1 LDPGAAPSPSY
12 PRDLVAGAVDG
23 ALDQS
28 ARGLS
33 RRDRLS
39 SSGRDRLAS
48 SLRIVGHD
56 NSQFAYAY
64 DLNTLL
70 PLTPIAF
77 PQGHYPR
84 SIASSGDA
92 TLGASRVAGSVHTI
106 DRIDLVARTAF
117 TPTTL
122 GPYENSVNINTVL
135 TASANGASILAVMPD
150 GTVMLYDSTADSFVA
165 SRQDYSALAGAYAA
179 SNYGFFMADNHL
191 LNASLVPIGD
201 FESVTGSS
209 SGFVFTDQIGV
220 RTTVSGAQ
228 SPGTI
233 ERADPN
239 LVETLRPTATAEAPL
254 TGNAVFVFTRTLAAL
269 SSGNA
274 FVALTVSGFTAF
286 AWNYDALV
294 APPTLNQVVNA
305 ADGTAPVAP
314 GGLVTVLGGQLS
326 PVNIATSEIPVPTAL
341 GESCLAVNGV
351 PVPMLFASPSQINAQ
366 LPFEVSGD
374 ATMVLHTPGGDS
386 NPLSFTALPTAPAV
400 FRSVVAG
407 PQTGIPTVVRV
418 TNNQLVTL
426 SNPIHRGTPS

>member
-1 LDPGAAPSPSY
+1 
-12 PRDLVAGAVDG
+12 
-23 ALDQS
+23 
-28 ARGLS
+28 
-33 RRDRLS
+33 
-39 SSGRDRLAS
+39 
-48 SLRIVGHD
+48 
-56 NSQFAYAY
+56 
-64 DLNTLL
+64 
-70 PLTPIAF
+70 
-77 PQGHYPR
+77 
-84 SIASSGDA
+84 
-92 TLGASRVAGSVHTI
+92 
-106 DRIDLVARTAF
+106 
-117 TPTTL
+117 
-122 GPYENSVNINTVL
+122 
-135 TASANGASILAVMPD
+135 M
-150 GTVMLYDSTADSFVA
+150 
-165 SRQDYSALAGAYAA
+165 
-179 SNYGFFMADNHL
+179 
-191 LNASLVPIGD
+191 
-201 FESVTGSS
+201 TGSS

-254 TGNAVFVFTRTLAAL
+254 TGNSVFAFTRTLAAL

-305 ADGTAPVAP
+305 ADGTVPVAP

-386 NPLSFTALPTAPAV
+386 NPLSFTVLPTAPAV
-400 FRSVVAG
+400 FRTGVAG

-426 SNPIHRGTPS
+426 SNPIHRGDTIVIYATGLGATVPPVPTGFAGPAAPLAMAAIVPDVTLGGVTLPLYYAGLAPGEVGVYQINALVPGWAPVGMQLPLTIAQGSVSTLTVRVIN